1 MIPLMEIASMDS
13 QISVNQLTP
22 VREFNE
28 AAKELGENL
37 KGPAEFCCK
46 YLIFSYIT
54 SP

>member
-37 KGPAEFCCK
+37 KKARQ
-46 YLIFSYIT
+46 IVAVSI
-54 SP
+54 